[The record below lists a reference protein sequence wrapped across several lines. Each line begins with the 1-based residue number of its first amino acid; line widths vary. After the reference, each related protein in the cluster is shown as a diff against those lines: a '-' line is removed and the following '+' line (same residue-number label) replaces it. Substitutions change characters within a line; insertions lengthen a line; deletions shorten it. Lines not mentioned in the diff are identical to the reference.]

1 MDLDFGRA
9 EAKAAA
15 GVGFRDRRRTR
26 RRRRRRR
33 KKGGGTRW
41 PLRMACKTSKLT
53 DSQPG
58 SDMQSRQ
65 QEQIA
70 AVGGCHS
77 CPIWQ
82 AVKNRRGGKTG
93 GNRYGPWCT
102 ARKTR
107 KPETG
112 CSVITQSIGLLSEFS
127 NIAAFQ
133 CMNRACLDVDE
144 VSIGRLQTVTEDEGR
159 GASFDIYFC
168 VRVFWPLGHFFD
180 YKYQTSSYGVF
191 LSLPGCPHISPG
203 FEASWWRV
211 LSYFPCSPCPL
222 IKRMQATKPKDQG
235 HG

>member
-1 MDLDFGRA
+1 MQESQTEVARGRRLGSWHCFCQQTYMGPNMDLAFGRA

-15 GVGFRDRRRTR
+15 GVGFRDRRRT

-133 CMNRACLDVDE
+133 VRNYEL
-144 VSIGRLQTVTEDEGR
+144 RLG
-159 GASFDIYFC
+159 
-168 VRVFWPLGHFFD
+168 PLWALHCE
-180 YKYQTSSYGVF
+180 KSKEF
-191 LSLPGCPHISPG
+191 LLTT
-203 FEASWWRV
+203 F
-211 LSYFPCSPCPL
+211 LL
-222 IKRMQATKPKDQG
+222 QDL
-235 HG
+235 